1 VLQNGVLWAM
11 AVAAVVAI
19 SRFRSPFPY
28 IVIGAG
34 LIGYVGGRIA
44 PRGGGHAVPRE
55 SYGRA
60 LIDDETPVLA
70 NARFFWLQTLV
81 Y

>member
-1 VLQNGVLWAM
+1 
-11 AVAAVVAI
+11 
-19 SRFRSPFPY
+19 
-28 IVIGAG
+28 VIGAG

-60 LIDDETPVLA
+60 LIDDETPVPA
-70 NARFFWLQTLV
+70 HARFFWLQTLV